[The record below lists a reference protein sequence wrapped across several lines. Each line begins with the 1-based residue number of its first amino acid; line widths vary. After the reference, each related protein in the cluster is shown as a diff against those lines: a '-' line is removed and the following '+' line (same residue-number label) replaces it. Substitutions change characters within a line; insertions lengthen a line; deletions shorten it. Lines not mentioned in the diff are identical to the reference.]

1 MGPARQFNRPL
12 PFSFRFLFLT
22 ANRLPAESRHSQ
34 RFSYSSSVFRRR
46 HRRRGRQEVIT
57 RRNANSSNRVVTAV
71 SSNQRRK
78 REGGKKARKKTVDGK
93 RDRDPSLPSD
103 RFYPNWLI
111 LLRVS
116 YDPPRQ
122 RLESSREKQLII
134 VREKEKQHNK
144 GRKNRKRERGRG
156 GERETKAEE
165 FPRNSASTVCAPP
178 STIASTLLNEGHL
191 KNCFSFSYF
200 PLSSIPFCSSSSTF
214 FLLSLL
220 PLII

>member
-78 REGGKKARKKTVDGK
+78 REGGEKSKKENRGWKKRPRSVTSVRSFLSELVD
-93 RDRDPSLPSD
+93 SS
-103 RFYPNWLI
+103 
-111 LLRVS
+111 S